1 MAAIGNAARQIRDR
15 VLSER
20 SIRVLVTPTPITFA
34 ERRSVLQVL
43 EQYGPVEFFR
53 MTPGYHANFVSITK
67 ESTTAERLVSS
78 SPLTYKITEPVRSA
92 VEDIYVAD
100 LDEPESFNAAQPTI
114 TGEQQRN
121 ASPLPNGPNQPPEEG
136 QKQGQREFMLEIFPL
151 PEYNHRFAMA
161 GSLLH
166 GSWPEGYERDQSFM
180 AKTLEQSL
188 PNSIASKGLVHW
200 MVRPSPRVVAA
211 DPRPKNPRKE
221 RRLQIKEWLPSQ
233 MKKDTPE

>member
-1 MAAIGNAARQIRDR
+1 MAAIGNAARQVRDR

-43 EQYGPVEFFR
+43 EQYGPVDFFR
-53 MTPGYHANFVSITK
+53 MTPGYHSNFVSITK
-67 ESTTAERLVSS
+67 ESTTAERLVAS
-78 SPLTYKITEPVRSA
+78 SPLTYKITEPVRSP

-100 LDEPESFNAAQPTI
+100 LDEPESFNTAQPTI
-114 TGEQQRN
+114 TGEQQRS
-121 ASPLPNGPNQPPEEG
+121 ANGSNQGPAEG
-136 QKQGQREFMLEIFPL
+136 LKQGQREFMLEIFPL

-166 GSWPEGYERDQSFM
+166 GSWPEGYERDQSFI

-200 MVRPSPRVVAA
+200 MVRPSPRMVAA
-211 DPRPKNPRKE
+211 DLRPKNPRKE
-221 RRLQIKEWLPSQ
+221 KRLQIKEWLPSQ
-233 MKKDTPE
+233 IKKDTTE

>member
-1 MAAIGNAARQIRDR
+1 MAAIGNAARQVRDR
-15 VLSER
+15 VLGER

-67 ESTTAERLVSS
+67 ESTTAERLVAS

-100 LDEPESFNAAQPTI
+100 LDEPESFSAAQPTI

-121 ASPLPNGPNQPPEEG
+121 ANPLSGGVNQRPGEG
-136 QKQGQREFMLEIFPL
+136 LKQGQREFMLEIFPV

-166 GSWPEGYERDQSFM
+166 GSWPEGYERDQSFI

-188 PNSIASKGLVHW
+188 PNSIASRGLVHW
-200 MVRPSPRVVAA
+200 MVRPSPRAVAN
-211 DPRPKNPRKE
+211 DPRPKNPRKAK
-221 RRLQIKEWLPSQ
+221 RLQIKEWLPSL
-233 MKKDTPE
+233 MKKDATE